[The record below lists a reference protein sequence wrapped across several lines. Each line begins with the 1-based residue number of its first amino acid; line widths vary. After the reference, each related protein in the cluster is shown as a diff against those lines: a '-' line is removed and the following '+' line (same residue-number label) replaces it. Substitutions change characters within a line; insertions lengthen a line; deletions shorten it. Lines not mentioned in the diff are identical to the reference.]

1 MRLHDDNS
9 KDKVLQ
15 ALADEY
21 SRSILLSTIQKAK
34 SAVELSTEKSIPI
47 STAYRRLHELQEAGL
62 VAVERSVITDDGK
75 KFDLYR
81 STVKSVAISF
91 NLGATEVELIPNE
104 DMVTK
109 FVRLWGYMRGRDPSI
124 A

>member
-1 MRLHDDNS
+1 MRLHEETS

-34 SAVELSTEKSIPI
+34 SAVELSTEKNIPI

-91 NLGATEVELIPNE
+91 DLGATEVELIPNE

-109 FVRLWGYMRGRDPSI
+109 FVRLWGYMRGQGP
-124 A
+124 

>member
-34 SAVELSTEKSIPI
+34 SAVELSTEKNIPI

-62 VAVERSVITDDGK
+62 VAVERSVITNDGK

-109 FVRLWGYMRGRDPSI
+109 FVRLWGYMRGQGP
-124 A
+124 